1 MLAQRIER
9 ARSTDP
15 EWIARALEG
24 MTYEYLFG
32 QVQMRADNHQ
42 LIQPLF
48 ISSVAKVDGKELRF
62 DSDGIG
68 MGWKTE
74 RRIEGKDTTTPTSR
88 KMERPQ

>member
-1 MLAQRIER
+1 
-9 ARSTDP
+9 
-15 EWIARALEG
+15 

-48 ISSVAKVDGKELRF
+48 MSSVAKVDGKELRF
-62 DSDGIG
+62 DSDGTG

-74 RRIEGKDTTTPTSR
+74 RRIERKGTTMPTSC
-88 KMERPQ
+88 KMERPR